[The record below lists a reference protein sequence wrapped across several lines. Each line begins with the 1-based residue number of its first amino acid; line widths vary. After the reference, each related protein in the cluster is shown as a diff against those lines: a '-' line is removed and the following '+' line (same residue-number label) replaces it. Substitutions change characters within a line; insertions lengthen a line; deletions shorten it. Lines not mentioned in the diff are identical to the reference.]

1 MRFMAAPESL
11 YRSGSTS
18 CTARVKLSCG
28 ASREAQRVQALF
40 RIMARLRAIWL
51 PVATHEDGRDKPKHF
66 KSLHCRE
73 RLEIIRELKKFNSL
87 TNPNLIDEMDAAG
100 QGHPGL
106 AARLKYRTARLG
118 PSMYMS
124 SMLSRPKYPVKPPAL
139 DAGVAASQTAGA

>member
-66 KSLHCRE
+66 KSLNQDS
-73 RLEIIRELKKFNSL
+73 KFTVETVKL
-87 TNPNLIDEMDAAG
+87 
-100 QGHPGL
+100 
-106 AARLKYRTARLG
+106 
-118 PSMYMS
+118 
-124 SMLSRPKYPVKPPAL
+124 LSH
-139 DAGVAASQTAGA
+139 